1 MEYPDTHEPTET
13 PASDEYDSGADDAA
27 SPSLHQQKTALHIPR
42 VLIVEDTAELGQLIQ
57 VTLERMDM
65 LAFHETHGAP
75 ALERFDEI
83 RPDLVLLDI
92 GLPDMSGWRV
102 LDAIKESKLAFSRPA
117 IVIITA
123 FGDPANRLMGKL
135 QGVDGYL
142 TKPFTHDEI
151 ESVVLGALG
160 KNVKD
165 D

>member
-1 MEYPDTHEPTET
+1 MEYPDTQEPTET
-13 PASDEYDSGADDAA
+13 PASDEHDSGADNDA
-27 SPSLHQQKTALHIPR
+27 SPSLHRRKTAVHVPR
-42 VLIVEDTAELGQLIQ
+42 VLIVEDTVELGELIRA
-57 VTLERMDM
+57 TLERMDM

-102 LDAIKESKLAFSRPA
+102 LDAIKEAKLAFSRPA

-123 FGDPANRLMGKL
+123 YGDPANRLMGKL
-135 QGVDGYL
+135 QGVGGYL
-142 TKPFTHDEI
+142 NKPFTRDEI
-151 ESVVLGALG
+151 ESVVLEALG
-160 KNVKD
+160 RKVKD